1 MEQPV
6 VRDGTVADLAAIG
19 AIEADVSWPVED
31 YLAYQLD
38 VAEIEGEVV
47 GFLVTRRLVEGEAE
61 ILNLAVGS
69 GFRRRGVA
77 RVLLEKAFERWPGRW
92 FLEVRASNGGAQLF
106 YKNMGF
112 QKIGVRPGYYPTE
125 NGKSPEEGIVMEM
138 RK

>member
-77 RVLLEKAFERWPGRW
+77 RVLLEKACEPRTAGLSCFTKIWDFRRSGSGRAIT
-92 FLEVRASNGGAQLF
+92 LP
-106 YKNMGF
+106 KM
-112 QKIGVRPGYYPTE
+112 E
-125 NGKSPEEGIVMEM
+125 NLL
-138 RK
+138 RKGLSWK